1 MKGGNKGNRGEKLR
15 WESQRRPGKAGERD
29 KASGIRVARGWRN
42 ERIKRKEEKLRKE
55 EIILKSARTV
65 KIENVGLVTR

>member
-29 KASGIRVARGWRN
+29 KASGIRVARG
-42 ERIKRKEEKLRKE
+42 EGE
-55 EIILKSARTV
+55 
-65 KIENVGLVTR
+65 